1 MTDFGRVPLLD
12 VEEEKSDKEIFD
24 KPKEKLSKATEP
36 NVDDEKKM
44 KLKEHLAKCRAKSAE
59 VRKAKALEKKANKK
73 PVGRPKQVKQN
84 LVMEVAEPKVEQV
97 EQSEPVHSEPANEV
111 EIFNSKTKRLETI
124 KEDKVIEP
132 SNKDNNMFDMD
143 MMLNKFDERMDQ
155 KLKAFNQPSIPNTSG
170 IVPQPNMGIDPNV
183 YSFVSYMKDQEDKIR
198 NEERTK
204 YVNELEQKKN
214 DLLLQNNRKYFKKLP
229 PRQFHQP
236 VQQQQAPQE
245 NNMWDDLL
253 NPKRKY

>member
-24 KPKEKLSKATEP
+24 KPKEKLAKATEQ

-84 LVMEVAEPKVEQV
+84 VVMEVAEPKVE
-97 EQSEPVHSEPANEV
+97 EQSEPANEV

-124 KEDKVIEP
+124 IEDKVIEP
-132 SNKDNNMFDMD
+132 SISEAKPSTNNMFDMD
-143 MMLNKFDERMDQ
+143 MMLNKFDERMNE
-155 KLKAFNQPSIPNTSG
+155 KLKAFQSSIPTTSG

-229 PRQFHQP
+229 QRQFHQP

-253 NPKRKY
+253 NPKKRY

>member
-12 VEEEKSDKEIFD
+12 VEETDKSDKEIFD
-24 KPKEKLSKATEP
+24 KPKEKHVKATEP
-36 NVDDEKKM
+36 NVEDDKKL
-44 KLKEHLAKCRAKSAE
+44 KLKEHLAKCRAKSVE

-73 PVGRPKQVKQN
+73 PVGRPKRVKEN
-84 LVMEVAEPKVEQV
+84 VVMEVADQSEV
-97 EQSEPVHSEPANEV
+97 EQSEPVQQE
-111 EIFNSKTKRLETI
+111 EIFKQEKPKVMETI
-124 KEDKVIEP
+124 IEDKVLTPPP
-132 SNKDNNMFDMD
+132 SNNMFDMD

-155 KLKAFNQPSIPNTSG
+155 KLKAFQIPISEAKPT
-170 IVPQPNMGIDPNV
+170 PQSNMGIDPNV
-183 YSFVSYMKDQEDKIR
+183 YGFVSYMKDQEEKIR

-214 DLLLQNNRKYFKKLP
+214 DLILQNNRKYFKKLP
-229 PRQFHQP
+229 QRQFHQP

>member
-24 KPKEKLSKATEP
+24 KPKEKHAKATEP

-84 LVMEVAEPKVEQV
+84 LVMEVAEESVP
-97 EQSEPVHSEPANEV
+97 NEV
-111 EIFNSKTKRLETI
+111 EEQEIFNSKTKRLETI
-124 KEDKVIEP
+124 IEDKVLTPTP
-132 SNKDNNMFDMD
+132 SNNMFDMD
-143 MMLNKFDERMDQ
+143 MMLNKFDERMNE
-155 KLKAFNQPSIPNTSG
+155 KLKAFQTSMPTTSG
-170 IVPQPNMGIDPNV
+170 IDPQPNMGIDPNV
-183 YSFVSYMKDQEDKIR
+183 YGFVSYLKDQEDKIR

-253 NPKRKY
+253 NPKKRY

>member
-1 MTDFGRVPLLD
+1 M
-12 VEEEKSDKEIFD
+12 
-24 KPKEKLSKATEP
+24 
-36 NVDDEKKM
+36 
-44 KLKEHLAKCRAKSAE
+44 
-59 VRKAKALEKKANKK
+59 
-73 PVGRPKQVKQN
+73 
-84 LVMEVAEPKVEQV
+84 
-97 EQSEPVHSEPANEV
+97 
-111 EIFNSKTKRLETI
+111 ETI
-124 KEDKVIEP
+124 IEDKVLTPPP
-132 SNKDNNMFDMD
+132 SNNMFDMD
-143 MMLNKFDERMDQ
+143 MMLNKFDERMND
-155 KLKAFNQPSIPNTSG
+155 KLKAFQTSMPTTSG